1 MKIKTTII
9 PVTTVILFV
18 VSIVADIH
26 SQRKDNGSTPSAF
39 YFKNMSQKRKTI
51 DTAEIRIL
59 YAFNA
64 PDLNDKST
72 WIDEGQ
78 LKITKGWTQYSSH
91 FEEINEDSLAQWFH
105 DHPKA
110 NGYPAFRWLQGY
122 KNDDWIE
129 YQYSN
134 IHVKDG
140 VLEEW
145 AAMPQ
150 EIDEDN
156 LVYSETLP
164 LQKWKTDNGTK
175 TICGYT
181 CMKATCT
188 WRGRDYTAWYSPQ
201 IPVPYGPWKFGGLP
215 GLIIAVS
222 DATGEYSWEAVAVN
236 KGSFPIF
243 APRRKKYTR
252 STREKVLKLQRQ
264 LNEDYIKT
272 TGAAVFDHKTG
283 QPIFSRK
290 HKYTPLEL
298 E

>member
-1 MKIKTTII
+1 MKIKTTLI
-9 PVTTVILFV
+9 PVTAVILLVVYFV
-18 VSIVADIH
+18 SDIY
-26 SQRKDNGSTPSAF
+26 SQRKDNYAKLSAF
-39 YFKNMSQKRKTI
+39 YYKHMCRNRKTV
-51 DTAEIRIL
+51 DTADIRVL

-64 PDLNDKST
+64 TDLKDKET

-78 LKITKGWTQYSSH
+78 LKIAKGFTQYSSH
-91 FEEINEDSLAQWFH
+91 FEEVNEDSLAQWFN
-105 DHPKA
+105 DHPNA
-110 NGYPAFRWLQGY
+110 DAYPAYRWLQGY
-122 KNDDWIE
+122 NSERWIE

-150 EIDEDN
+150 AIDEDN
-156 LVYSETLP
+156 LVYSDTLP
-164 LQKWKTDNGTK
+164 LQKWKTDNGTM

-188 WRGRDYTAWYSPQ
+188 WRGRDYTAWYTPQ

-215 GLIIAVS
+215 GLIMAVS

-272 TGAAVFDHKTG
+272 TGAAVFDYKTG

-290 HKYTPLEL
+290 YKYTPLEL

>member
-9 PVTTVILFV
+9 PVTTVIIFATSL
-18 VSIVADIH
+18 VADIH
-26 SQRKDNGSTPSAF
+26 SQRKDTDTRPSAH
-39 YFKNMSQKRKTI
+39 YFRRMCQNRKTI
-51 DTAEIRIL
+51 DNADIRVL

-64 PDLNDKST
+64 TDIKNKKT

-78 LKITKGWTQYSSH
+78 LKIAKSMTQYSSH
-91 FEEINEDSLAQWFH
+91 FEEVEEDSLAKWLY

-110 NGYPAFRWLQGY
+110 TAYPSFTWLQGH
-122 KNDDWIE
+122 NHERWIE

-134 IHVKDG
+134 IHVKDR

-150 EIDEDN
+150 AIEEDN
-156 LVYSETLP
+156 LVYSETFP
-164 LQKWKTDNGTK
+164 LQKWKTDSETK

-215 GLIIAVS
+215 GLIMAVS